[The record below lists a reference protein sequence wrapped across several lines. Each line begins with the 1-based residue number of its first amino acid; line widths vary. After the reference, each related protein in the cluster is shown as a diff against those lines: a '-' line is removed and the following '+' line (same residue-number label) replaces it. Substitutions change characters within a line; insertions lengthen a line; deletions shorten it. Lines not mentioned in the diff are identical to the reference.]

1 MSQVKCYYNNRRAHM
16 KRINIA
22 VSEKTAARFKRIQE
36 SFSSEFNRNINQDEA
51 FKELVKRYSE
61 VL

>member
-1 MSQVKCYYNNRRAHM
+1 M

-22 VSEKTAARFKRIQE
+22 VSEETAASFKHIQD

-51 FKELVKRYSE
+51 FKELVKRYSD

>member
-1 MSQVKCYYNNRRAHM
+1 M

-22 VSEKTAARFKRIQE
+22 VSEETAISFKRIQDN
-36 SFSSEFNRNINQDEA
+36 FSSEFNRNINQDEA
-51 FKELVKRYSE
+51 FEELVKRYSE

>member
-1 MSQVKCYYNNRRAHM
+1 M